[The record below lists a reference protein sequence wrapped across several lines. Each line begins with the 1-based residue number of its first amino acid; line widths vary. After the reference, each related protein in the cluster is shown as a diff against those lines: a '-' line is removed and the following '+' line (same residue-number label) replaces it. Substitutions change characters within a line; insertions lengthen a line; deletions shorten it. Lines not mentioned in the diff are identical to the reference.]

1 MDNSTIGQRLK
12 TARERKGL
20 FQEKLAELI
29 GVTSGKIIS
38 NWETGIAKPDADK
51 IVKLCSVLGV
61 SAAYM
66 LDYYDNEKGTI
77 SDDEYNKLKI
87 YRALD
92 EHGQKMIDITM
103 DCEYERLLENI
114 AMSREEPKTQKSEPK
129 KTGRQARKFRRITY
143 YDNAA
148 SAGTGQYL
156 ENTNQQTIKI
166 PLNEMSDQADYV
178 IPIRG
183 DSMEPMFSDM
193 DRICIRY
200 QVEIEEGE
208 IGIFILNGESYVK
221 EFGVDRLISINPTY
235 PDIVI
240 GEFDE
245 VVCRGKVLGKI

>member
-1 MDNSTIGQRLK
+1 MSQNTIGQRLK
-12 TARERKGL
+12 IARERKGL

-51 IVKLCSVLGV
+51 IVKLCNVLGV

-66 LDYYDNEKGTI
+66 LDYYENEKGTI

-92 EHGQKMIDITM
+92 EHGKKTVDLMLE
-103 DCEYERLLENI
+103 CEYERLLEII
-114 AMSREEPKTQKSEPK
+114 AMSREDPKPIKREPQKK
-129 KTGRQARKFRRITY
+129 GRQARKFRRIMY

-156 ENTNQQTIKI
+156 DGTNQQTIKI
-166 PLNEMSDQADYV
+166 PLNDMSDQADYV

-193 DRICIRY
+193 DRICVKY
-200 QVEIEEGE
+200 QVAVEEGE
-208 IGIFILNGESYVK
+208 IGIFILNGDAYVK
-221 EFGVDRLISINPTY
+221 EFGGDRLISINPDY
-235 PDIVI
+235 PDIII

-245 VVCRGKVLGKI
+245 MVCRGKVLGKI